1 VDKLSLTE
9 REICSKI
16 ITPKLQQSGWDL
28 QTQIREE
35 LTGQTPGRVEV
46 RGSRT
51 RRRKGK
57 RADYV
62 LEIKPGIPV
71 AVIEAKKNKFSVGHG
86 MPQALG
92 YSEMFQVP
100 FAFSSNGDGFLFHD
114 KTTPGGPTETNLTL
128 DQFPS
133 PADLWHKYCAWRG
146 IADAV
151 RPIVEFDY
159 HNDGSGKG
167 PRYYQK
173 NAINR
178 TIEAI
183 ANGQNRILL
192 VMATGTGKT
201 YTAFQIIWRLWKSGT
216 KKRILFLADRNIL
229 VDQTMVNDF
238 KPFKGAMAKLSTR
251 SKTIEKD
258 DGTEETIPTAIH
270 GKKRQVDTSYEIY
283 MSLYQA
289 ITGPEERQKIF
300 KSMSRDF
307 FDLIIIDECHRG
319 SAAEDSAWREILEY
333 FSAAT
338 HIGLTATPKETEY
351 VSNINYFGD
360 PVYQYTLKQGI
371 DDGFLAPYKVVRI
384 DFDKDLEGW
393 RPTPGQTDRH
403 GNVVEDRIYNQK
415 DIDRNIVFDKR
426 TELVAAKITEFLKG
440 TDRFAKTIVFCED
453 IEHAE
458 RMRQALVNANSD
470 LVAEHPRYVV
480 RITGD
485 NTEGKKELDNFIN
498 PEDRFPVIA
507 TTSKLM
513 TTGVDAKTCKL
524 IVLDQRIQSMTE
536 FKQIIGRGTRI
547 DEDHG
552 KRFFTIMDCKKATE
566 LFADPEFDGDPVQIY
581 VPDPGDSPVP
591 PEDPEDTITDDDDTV
606 TEPEVDSDG
615 EFTEGGFQGD
625 GWTDDGVGTAITGT
639 GKREKIYIDDVEVSV
654 VGERVQYMDGD
665 GKLVTESIKDFSRKG
680 ILKEYSTLDEFLK
693 HWNDAER
700 KQAIVEELENE
711 GVFFD
716 ELQKIVGADYG
727 PFDLIC
733 HVAFDQPPLS
743 RKERAENVKKRN
755 YFTKYGDEAR
765 AVLQALLNKYAD
777 EGVDD
782 IESMEVLK
790 VQPLSSFGTPIE
802 IVKLFGGKQDYLRA
816 LKDLEAALYTEVG

>member
-1 VDKLSLTE
+1 MDKNSLSE
-9 REICSKI
+9 REICSKL
-16 ITPKLQQSGWDL
+16 ITPALQEAGWNL

-35 LTGQTPGRVEV
+35 RPLTDGRVEV
-46 RGSRT
+46 RGSRS
-51 RRRKGK
+51 RRRKQK

-62 LEIKPGIPV
+62 LEMKPNIPV
-71 AVIEAKKNKFSVGHG
+71 AVVEAKRNKFSVGHG
-86 MPQALG
+86 MPQALA
-92 YSEMFQVP
+92 YSEMIQVP
-100 FAFSSNGDGFLFHD
+100 FVFSSNGDGFLFHD
-114 KTTPGGPTETNLTL
+114 KTIVDGPRERQLTL
-128 DQFPS
+128 DEFPS
-133 PADLWHKYCAWRG
+133 PAELWHRYCEWRG
-146 IADAV
+146 VADAD
-151 RPIVEFDY
+151 RPVVEFDY
-159 HNDGSGKG
+159 HSDGSGKS
-167 PRYYQK
+167 PRYYQQ

-183 ANGQNRILL
+183 AKGQQRCLL

-201 YTAFQIIWRLWKSGT
+201 YTAFQIIWRLWKSKS

-238 KPFKGAMAKLSTR
+238 KPFKSTMAKLSTR

-258 DGTEETIPTAIH
+258 DGTEIDLETAVDK
-270 GKKRQVDTSYEIY
+270 KKRQVDTSYEIY
-283 MSLYQA
+283 LSLYQA

-300 KSMSRDF
+300 KTISRDF
-307 FDLIIIDECHRG
+307 FDLIVIDECHRG

-333 FSAAT
+333 FSTAT
-338 HIGLTATPKETEY
+338 HIGLTATPKETDA
-351 VSNINYFGD
+351 VSNIHYFGE
-360 PVYQYTLKQGI
+360 PIYQYTLKQGI

-393 RPTPGQTDRH
+393 RPTPGQLDKH
-403 GNVVEDRIYNQK
+403 GNAVEDRIYNQK
-415 DIDRNIVFDKR
+415 DIDTSIVFDQR
-426 TELVAAKITEFLKG
+426 TQLVAQKITEFLKG
-440 TDRFAKTIVFCED
+440 TDRFSKTIVFCTD

-470 LVAEHPRYVV
+470 LVNEHPRYVV

-485 NTEGKKELDNFIN
+485 NAEGKAELDNFIN

-552 KRFFTIMDCKKATE
+552 KRFFTIMDFKKATE
-566 LFADPEFDGDPVQIY
+566 LFADAEFDGDPVQVY
-581 VPDPGDSPVP
+581 VPGIDDSPVP
-591 PEDPEDTITDDDDTV
+591 DEEPDSASEDDDTT
-606 TEPEVDSDG
+606 TEPEIDSDG
-615 EFTEGGFQGD
+615 TITEGGFQSD
-625 GWTDDGVGTAITGT
+625 DWLDDGTLPAVPSS
-639 GKREKIYIDDVEVSV
+639 GKREKVYIADVEVSI

-680 ILKEYSTLDEFLK
+680 ILKEYSTLDKFLK
-693 HWNDAER
+693 HWNDADR
-700 KQAIVEELENE
+700 KQAIVDELENE

-716 ELQKIVGADYG
+716 ELQKIVGSDYG

-733 HVAFDQPPLS
+733 HIAFDQPPLS
-743 RKERAENVKKRN
+743 RQERAANVQKRD

-765 AVLQALLNKYAD
+765 AVLQALLQKYAD
-777 EGVDD
+777 EGIDD

-790 VQPLSSFGTPIE
+790 VQPLSSFGTPLE
-802 IVKLFGGKQDYLRA
+802 IVRLFGTKQDYLRA
-816 LKDLEAALYTEVG
+816 LKDLESELYGEVS